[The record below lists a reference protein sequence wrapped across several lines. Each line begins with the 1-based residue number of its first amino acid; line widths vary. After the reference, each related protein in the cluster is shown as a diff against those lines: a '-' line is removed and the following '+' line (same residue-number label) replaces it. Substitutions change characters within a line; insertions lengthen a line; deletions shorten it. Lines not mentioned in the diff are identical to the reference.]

1 MTTLRGEGDSQVIE
15 VVDVK
20 VKESEDGTILDQSL
34 NVTKISKNEDGEV
47 QITKENIPIDNN
59 FDQYQQV

>member
-1 MTTLRGEGDSQVIE
+1 MTTLKGEGDSQVIE